1 MLSLDK
7 VAAIGCLV
15 FAGTIGSVV
24 AAEVPGADLLVPL
37 QVVEPARWLVEKPG
51 TERWEEASVRVSY
64 SELDLSAAAGVSEL
78 YERLQRASERVCER
92 STRAQRGSSSEMQL
106 CISGVLAKAVAE
118 VNLSRLAEKHA
129 G

>member
-1 MLSLDK
+1 MSFDK

-15 FAGTIGSVV
+15 FAGTQASVV
-24 AAEVPGADLLVPL
+24 VAEVPGADLLVPL

-64 SELDLSAAAGVSEL
+64 SELDLSEAAGVSEL
-78 YERLQRASERVCER
+78 YERLQRASQRVCER
-92 STRAQRGSSSEMQL
+92 SRRAQRGSSSEMQL
-106 CISGVLAKAVAE
+106 CVSGVLAKAVAE
-118 VNLSRLAEKHA
+118 ADLGSLAEKHS